1 VAVVQSTIP
10 VPPTAVPVT
19 VLSLGGLDIVTRAST
34 GMLVFGLL
42 PVVPMTL
49 MSAVLMVIVSKL
61 TPRAR
66 PGHVTMAK
74 YFAG

>member
-1 VAVVQSTIP
+1 
-10 VPPTAVPVT
+10 
-19 VLSLGGLDIVTRAST
+19 VLSLGGLDIVTRAAT

-66 PGHVTMAK
+66 PGHATMAK